1 MWAAKGRYGKFAL
14 WPPTANYDLLGG
26 APVARQLNYEEKQG
40 REEVALFPMPPY
52 IIYQNECMKKR
63 KKVKTFREVSL
74 YLKCLL
80 LMKVSFVL
88 AIAACFQVSAKG
100 YSQETFSL
108 HFRHT
113 EVHQIFKAIQK
124 ESNYLF
130 YYNDDYLKEL
140 GKVNL
145 EVTDSPLSSI
155 LNMVLGGKFT
165 YSITDQHKVII
176 SPTGGAPGID
186 TSEVTVKGRVTD
198 DAGKPLGGVT
208 VKLKG
213 SAKAV
218 VTNDNGEF
226 SIKVPT
232 DAQLVISSVGYK
244 EQTVSLNGDKTIAIR
259 MQTNATGL
267 ADVLVVGYGTQ
278 KKSDVTGSI
287 SSVKGGD
294 IANLPVSNAAEALQG
309 RATGVDIVQ
318 TDGSPG
324 SIPSI
329 RVLGTGT
336 INNAD
341 PLIVIDGVPSGGLN
355 DVNPNDIASI
365 EVLKDASA
373 AAIYGSRAAN
383 GVVII
388 TTRKGNYDQ
397 PLRTTVNLY
406 AGTKSPVKFLPM
418 LTAPQ
423 LVALK
428 TEAYTNDGLSVPT
441 VWTNPYYATQRTNW
455 QKALMGTGNVQ
466 NADVATRGGNAHSN
480 YSFSGNY
487 YNENGMIV
495 NSYFK
500 RYSFRINSEHKVGSR
515 LKLGENIVYSY
526 TDGAAPNTQSSQT
539 GLVWSAIRFNPA
551 IPVVNPDGSW
561 GTSQADNQLGDINN
575 PVATANEIEKYSK
588 TDRILANGYAEL
600 EILNGLKLRANY
612 GYDHNTNEYYE
623 FDNAM
628 PDQTRGP
635 SIASLNQSFS
645 KGNTILEEYYL
656 TYNHVFGTAH
666 ALTMLAGYSAQT
678 YSGNYFS
685 AARTGFSDTS
695 ANQRVLNLGTSS
707 SAANTGY
714 DYSPWGLQSYFVRGN
729 YAFMNKYLLT
739 ATFRADGSS
748 KFAPGKRWGYFPA
761 FSAGWRVS
769 DEKFYGDNLKKIIN
783 SAKIT
788 GGWGQLGNQNVGDF
802 QYLSIISTGGGGG
815 TGGGGYGYNL
825 GTTTTNYNGAYITS
839 LANPNITWERAVTT
853 DISLELAALE
863 NHLTGTFT
871 WFNKNTS
878 DMLIPYQIVETFGAQ
893 QSLPDDPGNIALPDY
908 NLGTLNNRGIEIEL
922 NYQNKAGRVTYSV
935 GANGS
940 FIANKV
946 TKLYGNDTYLAS
958 TPYGR
963 ENADISR
970 TYEGEPIASFYGFK
984 TAGLYQDQAQINSD
998 PYIANDPNKASIQP
1012 GDVRFVDQNKDGVID
1027 DNDRVRLGDPNPR
1040 FVFGF
1045 HGSAGYAHFDLAF
1058 NFTGATGFK
1067 LFDADRLSGLDATQV
1082 YNWYA
1087 AQEDRWHGEG
1097 TSNSVPR
1104 LSINNLND
1112 NYRSSDLWVFKG
1124 NYVTLRSLAL
1134 GYTVPKLTLMTWK
1147 LPEARFYVSAYNLFT
1162 ITKYPGYTP
1171 ELGYTDGNLQRG
1183 VDVAQY
1189 PATRTF
1195 MVGATV
1201 NFQ

>member
-1 MWAAKGRYGKFAL
+1 M
-14 WPPTANYDLLGG
+14 
-26 APVARQLNYEEKQG
+26 EK
-40 REEVALFPMPPY
+40 L
-52 IIYQNECMKKR
+52 KR
-63 KKVKTFREVSL
+63 F
-74 YLKCLL
+74 L
-80 LMKVSFVL
+80 LMKVCLLIAL
-88 AIAACFQVSAKG
+88 AVCFQVSAKG

-108 HFRHT
+108 HFRHA
-113 EVHQIFKAIQK
+113 EVHEIFNVIQK

-130 YYNDDYLKEL
+130 YYNDDYLKML
-140 GKVNL
+140 GRVNL
-145 EVTDSPLSSI
+145 DVTNTPLNSI
-155 LNMVLGGKFT
+155 LNTLLGNKFT
-165 YSITDQHKVII
+165 YAITDQHKVII
-176 SPTGGAPGID
+176 SPVGDPIAID
-186 TSEVTVKGRVTD
+186 TSEEVVKGRVTD

-208 VKLKG
+208 VKVRGSEKG
-213 SAKAV
+213 V
-218 VTNDNGEF
+218 VTDDNGNF
-226 SIKVPT
+226 TIRVT
-232 DAQLVISSVGYK
+232 AGVQLVISSVGYK
-244 EQTVSLNGDKTIAIR
+244 EQTVTASRNMVIK
-259 MQTNATGL
+259 MQPNATGL

-294 IANLPVSNAAEALQG
+294 IANLPVSNAADAITG
-309 RATGVDIVQ
+309 RAAGVDIVQ

-324 SIPSI
+324 SVPSI

-341 PLIVIDGVPSGGLN
+341 PLVVIDGVPSGGLN

-373 AAIYGSRAAN
+373 SAIYGSRAAN
-383 GVVII
+383 GVVLI

-397 PLRTTVNLY
+397 GLRTTVNLY
-406 AGTKSPVKFLPM
+406 AGTKTPAKFLPM
-418 LTAPQ
+418 LSAPQ
-423 LVALK
+423 LVQLK

-441 VWTNPYYATQRTNW
+441 VWSNPYYAVNRTNW

-466 NADVATRGGNAHSN
+466 NADVAVRGGNAHSN

-487 YNENGMIV
+487 FNENGMIV
-495 NSYFK
+495 NSFFK
-500 RYSFRINSEHKVGSR
+500 RYSFRINSEHKIGSR
-515 LKLGENIVYSY
+515 LKLGENIVYSS
-526 TDGAAPNTQSSQT
+526 TNGAAPNTQSTQT

-575 PVATANEIEKYSK
+575 PVATAHEISKYNLI
-588 TDRILANGYAEL
+588 DRVLANAYAEL
-600 EILNGLKLRANY
+600 EIINGLKLRANY

-635 SIASLNQSFS
+635 SIASLRQSFA
-645 KGNTILEEYYL
+645 KEKTLLEEYYL
-656 TYNHVFGTAH
+656 TYNHVFGEVH
-666 ALTMLAGYSAQT
+666 SLTLLAGYSAQV
-678 YSGNYFS
+678 YSGNTFNAS
-685 AARTGFSDTS
+685 RTGFSDTS
-695 ANQRVLNLGTSS
+695 TDQRVLNLGNSS
-707 SAANTGY
+707 SASNGGY
-714 DYSPWGLQSYFVRGN
+714 NYNPWGLQSYFVRGN

-748 KFAPGKRWGYFPA
+748 KFAPGKQWGYFPA
-761 FSAGWRVS
+761 FSAGWRLS
-769 DEKFYGDNLKKIIN
+769 DEHFWERLKRTV
-783 SAKIT
+783 SMFKIT

-802 QYLSIISTGGGGG
+802 QYLSIIGTGSGGG

-853 DISLELAALE
+853 DVAVEFATLK
-863 NHLTGTFT
+863 NHLTGTVT

-893 QSLPDDPGNIALPDY
+893 NNLPDDPGNITLPDY
-908 NLGTLNNRGIEIEL
+908 NIGTLNNRGVEIEL
-922 NYQNKAGRVTYSV
+922 NYQDRVGDFTYSV
-935 GANGS
+935 GGNAT
-940 FIANKV
+940 FIKNKI
-946 TKLYGNDTYLAS
+946 TKLYGSDTYLAS

-963 ENADISR
+963 ENTDISR
-970 TYEGEPIASFYGFK
+970 TYEGQPIASFYGFK
-984 TAGLYQDQAQINSD
+984 TAGLYQTQAQINSD
-998 PYIANDPNKASIQP
+998 PYIANDPNKPNIKP
-1012 GDVRFVDQNKDGVID
+1012 GDVRFVDVNGDGVVD

-1045 HGSAGYAHFDLAF
+1045 HGSGSYMHFDIAF

-1067 LFDADRLSGLDATQV
+1067 LYDADRLSGLDATQV

-1087 AQEDRWHGEG
+1087 DQQNRWHGEG

-1104 LSINNLND
+1104 LSIDNLNN
-1112 NYRSSDLWVFKG
+1112 NYRSSDLWVYKG
-1124 NYVTLRSLAL
+1124 NYITLRSLAL
-1134 GYTVPKLTLMTWK
+1134 GYTIPKVTLSTWK
-1147 LPEARFYVSAYNLFT
+1147 LPEVRFYVSAYNLFT

-1189 PATRTF
+1189 PATRTY

-1201 NFQ
+1201 NLQ

>member
-1 MWAAKGRYGKFAL
+1 
-14 WPPTANYDLLGG
+14 
-26 APVARQLNYEEKQG
+26 
-40 REEVALFPMPPY
+40 
-52 IIYQNECMKKR
+52 MKEL
-63 KKVKTFREVSL
+63 KKVRSFHRKSPF
-74 YLKCLL
+74 LKCLL
-80 LMKVSFVL
+80 LMKVSLVL
-88 AIAACFQVSAKG
+88 AMAACLQVSARG

-113 EVHQIFKAIQK
+113 EVHQILKTIQK

-140 GKVNL
+140 GKVDL
-145 EVTDSPLSSI
+145 DVTDSPLNSI
-155 LNMVLGGKFT
+155 LNMVLGNKFT
-165 YSITDQHKVII
+165 YAITDQHKVII
-176 SPTGGAPGID
+176 SPVGAAVGID
-186 TSEVTVKGRVTD
+186 TSEVTVRGKVTD

-208 VKLKG
+208 VKVKG
-213 SAKAV
+213 GERAAV
-218 VTNDNGEF
+218 SDDNGDF
-226 SIKVPT
+226 SIKVSPG
-232 DAQLVISSVGYK
+232 AQLVISSVGYK
-244 EQTVSLNGDKTIAIR
+244 EQTVSVSGRTVVVK
-259 MQTNATGL
+259 MQPNATGL

-287 SSVKGGD
+287 SSVKGSD
-294 IANLPVSNAAEALQG
+294 IANLPVSNAAEAIQG
-309 RATGVDIVQ
+309 RAAGVDIVHE
-318 TDGSPG
+318 DGSPG
-324 SIPSI
+324 SIPAI

-341 PLIVIDGVPSGGLN
+341 PLVVIDGVPSGGLN

-365 EVLKDASA
+365 EILKDASA
-373 AAIYGSRAAN
+373 SAIYGSRAAN
-383 GVVII
+383 GVVLI

-397 PLRTTVNLY
+397 PMRSTVNLY
-406 AGTKSPVKFLPM
+406 AGTKTPAKFLPM
-418 LTAPQ
+418 LNAPQ

-441 VWTNPYYATQRTNW
+441 VWSNPYYATQRTNW
-455 QKALMGTGNVQ
+455 QRALMGTGNVQ

-495 NSYFK
+495 NSFFK
-500 RYSFRINSEHKVGSR
+500 RYSFRINSEHKIGSR
-515 LKLGENIVYSY
+515 LKLGENIVYSN
-526 TDGAAPNTQSSQT
+526 TNGAAPNTQSSQT

-575 PVATANEIEKYSK
+575 PVATANEISKYSI
-588 TDRILANGYAEL
+588 TDRILANAYAEL
-600 EILNGLKLRANY
+600 EIFNGLKLRANY
-612 GYDHNTNEYYE
+612 GYDHDGNEYYE

-635 SIASLNQSFS
+635 SIASLNQSYS
-645 KGNTILEEYYL
+645 KEKTILEEYYL

-666 ALTMLAGYSAQT
+666 AVTLLAGYSAQE
-678 YSGNYFS
+678 YNGNYFS

-695 ANQRVLNLGTSS
+695 TDQRVLNLGTSS
-707 SAANTGY
+707 SAANSGY
-714 DYSPWGLQSYFVRGN
+714 NYNPWGLQSYFVRGN
-729 YAFMNKYLLT
+729 YAFMSKYLLT

-761 FSAGWRVS
+761 FSAGWVVS
-769 DEKFYGDNLKKIIN
+769 DEKFFENTKKVIN
-783 SAKIT
+783 HLKIT

-802 QYLSIISTGGGGG
+802 QYLSIINTGGGGG

-853 DISLELAALE
+853 DVSVELATLQ
-863 NHLTGTFT
+863 NHLTATFT

-893 QSLPDDPGNIALPDY
+893 RSLPDDPGNITLPDY
-908 NLGTLNNRGIEIEL
+908 NLGTLNNKGVEIEL
-922 NYQNKAGRVTYSV
+922 NYQNHVGQFTYSI
-935 GANGS
+935 GGNGS
-940 FIANKV
+940 FLTNKV
-946 TKLYGNDTYLAS
+946 TKLYGNDTYLQS

-984 TAGLYQDQAQINSD
+984 TAGLYQNQAQID
-998 PYIANDPNKASIQP
+998 ADTYITNDPNKANIKP

-1027 DNDRVRLGDPNPR
+1027 DNDRVRLGDPNPK
-1040 FVFGF
+1040 FVFGL
-1045 HGSAGYAHFDLAF
+1045 HGSGSYMHFDLAF

-1087 AQEDRWHGEG
+1087 DQESRWHGEG

-1104 LSINNLND
+1104 LSIDNLNN
-1112 NYRSSDLWVFKG
+1112 NYRSSDLWVYKG
-1124 NYVTLRSLAL
+1124 NYVTLRSLSL
-1134 GYTVPKLTLMTWK
+1134 GYTIPKVTLSTFK
-1147 LPEARFYVSAYNLFT
+1147 IPEVRFYVSGYNLFT

-1201 NFQ
+1201 NLQ